1 MSPLLKKLITMLLLV
16 VTAGV
21 IYTLSIGEGDEE
33 LGGDTSLAGT
43 EVELRT
49 QKILSDT
56 QKINGYLQ
64 DASIFED
71 KRFTSLQDFRVQLID
86 TPTGRANPFN
96 PVQ

>member
-1 MSPLLKKLITMLLLV
+1 MSSLLKKLIVSLV
-16 VTAGV
+16 LIGAVAA
-21 IYTLSIGEGDEE
+21 IYTITVCGDEE
-33 LGGDTSLAGT
+33 ATVDASLAGT
-43 EVELRT
+43 DVELQT

-71 KRFTSLQDFRVQLID
+71 KRFSSLQDFRVQLVD

>member
-1 MSPLLKKLITMLLLV
+1 MSPLLKKLISALLLV
-16 VTAGV
+16 VSVGV
-21 IYTLSIGEGDEE
+21 IYTLSIG
-33 LGGDTSLAGT
+33 GGEDLIDSSLTGT

-49 QKILSDT
+49 QKILADT

-71 KRFTSLQDFRVQLID
+71 ERFSSLQDFRVQLVD